1 MNATAELAASLENYF
16 GAVAQ
21 VSGGLVGLMFVALTF
36 NIRAL
41 GLRGD
46 PALRTLAQQTLSD
59 FLLVLVLSLAMLIP
73 GLPASNLG
81 LVLGVVG
88 AVGIAR
94 AVRSLFVVRRAG
106 AAGAGRGVLA
116 RRFGLSIVGN
126 AFLLGAGL
134 LVLVPAFGGAP
145 AQAADLSAAGSLLV
159 SAPIML
165 LLSGCRTAWLL
176 VLHGAD

>member
-1 MNATAELAASLENYF
+1 MDTISQFLASLANYF
-16 GAVAQ
+16 GATAQ

-36 NIRAL
+36 NIRTL

-46 PALRTLAQQTLSD
+46 PALRALAQQTLSD
-59 FLLVLVLSLAMLIP
+59 FLLVLVLSLAMLVP
-73 GLPASNLG
+73 NMPADNLG
-81 LVLGVVG
+81 VLLAILG

-94 AVRSLFVVRRAG
+94 AGRSLLLVHRAEARTRPGLFVRQFWLSIAG
-106 AAGAGRGVLA
+106 NVSTFACGALVLA
-116 RRFGLSIVGN
+116 HSFSGS
-126 AFLLGAGL
+126 AMQ
-134 LVLVPAFGGAP
+134 P
-145 AQAADLSAAGSLLV
+145 ADLSTAGSLLV